1 MYYLRLSSLRQ
12 ALKQEYGSKKK
23 ITSRLNNKKKKKKK
37 TGELTTKYH
46 LWLITHPTAQ
56 KSPPGLSIFS
66 LYFLKNEKN
75 LIKKSYLSI
84 LLSFFSP
91 SVSVWGEALEEPNRC
106 LFFFFHFRFVNKMTS
121 YPNTRGHTLKE
132 KFNIGILFFSSSS
145 TESCTCR
152 RFFLAI

>member
-1 MYYLRLSSLRQ
+1 
-12 ALKQEYGSKKK
+12 
-23 ITSRLNNKKKKKKK
+23 KKKKKK

-46 LWLITHPTAQ
+46 LWLITHPTAP

-121 YPNTRGHTLKE
+121 YPNTGGHTLKE
-132 KFNIGILFFSSSS
+132 KFNIGILFFFLLPPSLVHV
-145 TESCTCR
+145 EG
-152 RFFLAI
+152 FFLAI